1 MDLNITTYNELK
13 NHFDSG
19 NFIYIIY
26 SEYGSKI
33 GFSKSPLERIEQIR
47 QGLPTQ
53 KCFFIGL
60 YMHENSASFEK
71 KLHAQF
77 KSKKLSKEW
86 FILDDN
92 DLEHIYTYLSSQGF
106 KCLIKKSIEWAN
118 YLIPSIYVRGS
129 VKVVYNNKKNK
140 AKSTKT
146 FTEIEIP
153 KLIYEIICLPE
164 EDSNFSVQFFT
175 ATDFSEYLK
184 KKGINLTPLTI
195 GKVLLKLG
203 FEQKSKRMSGIGAR
217 KGYMIKIK
225 NAP

>member
-1 MDLNITTYNELK
+1 MDLSITTYNELK
-13 NHFDSG
+13 NHFDGGSY
-19 NFIYIIY
+19 IYIIY

-47 QGLPTQ
+47 LGLPTQ

-60 YMHENSASFEK
+60 YMHEKSASFEK
-71 KLHAQF
+71 KLHTQF
-77 KSKKLSKEW
+77 KSKKLSQEW

-92 DLEHIYTYLSSQGF
+92 DLEHIYTYLRSQGF

-129 VKVVYNNKKNK
+129 VKVVYDNKRNKEKNP
-140 AKSTKT
+140 KT
-146 FTEIEIP
+146 FSEIEIP
-153 KLIYEIICLPE
+153 KLIYEIICLPD

-175 ATDFSEYLK
+175 ATDFSAYMK
-184 KKGINLTPLTI
+184 KKGINLTPQTI
-195 GKVLLKLG
+195 GKVLVKLG
-203 FEQKSKRMSGIGAR
+203 FELKSKRLPGLGVR

-225 NAP
+225 S